1 MRRSLLFIPSNNP
14 GMLESSSLFGSD
26 SVIFDLEDSVSVS
39 EKDNSRN
46 LLISFLNSK
55 EKLNLEVVVR
65 INASDTP
72 FYYADLEAVVTP
84 KIDTIMLPK
93 ASVKTLSKLDK
104 DLSKIEKEKQLVN
117 KIKIIPIIELAS
129 SLIEASEIAAMP
141 RVDGLLLGAED
152 LSSDLE
158 VVRTEEGLEILYARM
173 VVITAAKAKKIDA
186 IDTPFTNVFDN
197 DKLKKDCEFVKRMGM
212 NAKACIHPNQIEVVN
227 EVFSPT
233 QAEINW
239 ATKVLMA
246 KEEAEKKNQGVF
258 SLDGKMVDKPVI
270 LRAEKIILK
279 AKKYKILWKD

>member
-14 GMLESSSLFGSD
+14 GLLESSSLFGSD

-65 INASDTP
+65 INDSDTP

-117 KIKIIPIIELAS
+117 KIKVIPIIELAS

-197 DKLKKDCEFVKRMGM
+197 AKLKKDCEFVKRIGM

-279 AKKYKILWKD
+279 AKKYKIL

>member
-65 INASDTP
+65 INDSDTP

-117 KIKIIPIIELAS
+117 KIKVIPIIELAS

-186 IDTPFTNVFDN
+186 IDTPFPNVFDN
-197 DKLKKDCEFVKRMGM
+197 DKLKKDCEFVKRIGM

-279 AKKYKILWKD
+279 AKKYKIL

>member
-65 INASDTP
+65 INDSDTP

-117 KIKIIPIIELAS
+117 KIKVIPIIELAS

-186 IDTPFTNVFDN
+186 IDTPFPNVFDN

-279 AKKYKILWKD
+279 AKKYKIL

>member
-186 IDTPFTNVFDN
+186 IDTPFPNVFDN

>member
-186 IDTPFTNVFDN
+186 IDTPFPNVFDN

-279 AKKYKILWKD
+279 AKKYKIL

>member
-1 MRRSLLFIPSNNP
+1 
-14 GMLESSSLFGSD
+14 
-26 SVIFDLEDSVSVS
+26 
-39 EKDNSRN
+39 
-46 LLISFLNSK
+46 
-55 EKLNLEVVVR
+55 
-65 INASDTP
+65 
-72 FYYADLEAVVTP
+72 
-84 KIDTIMLPK
+84 
-93 ASVKTLSKLDK
+93 
-104 DLSKIEKEKQLVN
+104 
-117 KIKIIPIIELAS
+117 
-129 SLIEASEIAAMP
+129 
-141 RVDGLLLGAED
+141 
-152 LSSDLE
+152 
-158 VVRTEEGLEILYARM
+158 M

-186 IDTPFTNVFDN
+186 IDTPFPNVFDN

-279 AKKYKILWKD
+279 AKKYKIL